1 LKINKTTLIVFSLFV
16 FSCGLLEKNT
26 SNQKTIKSPISPIKK
41 VNEQNISPTWLSLN
55 SKMTIEKQ
63 GQYSKVNTSIR
74 VKKDSIIW
82 ISLKAPLGLEV
93 LRLMLTPDSVYLM
106 SRLEKNYLV
115 KPFKYIK
122 QSIKSDINFFQL
134 QEILFA
140 SPTINSKLL
149 NVSPIEIDNQRKYRL
164 SSINENYI
172 INNKYRVEEMS
183 FFESE
188 DKNITIK
195 FNDYSF
201 FDKPKYFYPNKI
213 LINVEAEEIFSVNAD
228 ITKVEFN
235 KATSLS
241 FKIPSS
247 YVKID

>member
-1 LKINKTTLIVFSLFV
+1 MKINKTTLIVFSLFV
-16 FSCGLLEKNT
+16 FSCGVLEKNT

-82 ISLKAPLGLEV
+82 VSLKAPLGLEV
-93 LRLMLTPDSVYLM
+93 LRLILTPDSVYLM

-122 QSIKSDINFFQL
+122 ESIKSDISFFQL

-201 FDKPKYFYPNKI
+201 FDKPKYFYPSKI
-213 LINVEAEEIFSVNAD
+213 LINVEAEEMFSVNAD

>member
-1 LKINKTTLIVFSLFV
+1 MPT
-16 FSCGLLEKNT
+16 
-26 SNQKTIKSPISPIKK
+26 QKKFNSYTGTIKK

-55 SKMTIEKQ
+55 SKTTLEKE
-63 GQYSKVNTSIR
+63 GQYSKVNASIR
-74 VKKDSIIW
+74 IKKDSIIW
-82 ISLKAPLGLEV
+82 ISLKAPLGLEI
-93 LRLMLTPDSVYLM
+93 LRVVLTPDSVYLM
-106 SRLEKNYLV
+106 SRLEKTYFV
-115 KPFKYIK
+115 KPFTHIK
-122 QSIKSDINFFQL
+122 ESIKTDINFFQL

-140 SPTINSKLL
+140 SPTINIKELKISNLE
-149 NVSPIEIDNQRKYRL
+149 NSNQGKYRL

-195 FNDYSF
+195 FMNYLF
-201 FDKPKYFYPNKI
+201 YEQPKYFYPNKI
-213 LINVEAEEIFSVNAD
+213 FINIKSEESFSVNAD
-228 ITKVEFN
+228 LTKVEFN
-235 KATSLS
+235 KASSLS

>member
-1 LKINKTTLIVFSLFV
+1 MKINKITLIVFSLFV
-16 FSCGLLEKNT
+16 YSCGIIEKNT
-26 SNQKTIKSPISPIKK
+26 LNQKNINSQISPIKK
-41 VNEQNISPTWLSLN
+41 VNEQNISPSWLSLN

-82 ISLKAPLGLEV
+82 VSLKAPLGLEV
-93 LRLMLTPDSVYLM
+93 LRVILTPDSVYLM

-115 KPFKYIK
+115 KPFTYIK
-122 QSIKSDINFFQL
+122 ESIKTDINFFQL

-140 SPTINSKLL
+140 SPRINSKLL
-149 NVSPIEIDNQRKYRL
+149 NVSPLEVDNQRKYRL
-164 SSINENYI
+164 SSISENYI
-172 INNKYRVEEMS
+172 INNNYRVEEMS
-183 FFESE
+183 LFESE
-188 DKNITIK
+188 YKKITIK
-195 FNDYSF
+195 FTDYLF

-213 LINVEAEEIFSVNAD
+213 FINVEAEEIFSVNAD

-235 KATSLS
+235 KAVSLS